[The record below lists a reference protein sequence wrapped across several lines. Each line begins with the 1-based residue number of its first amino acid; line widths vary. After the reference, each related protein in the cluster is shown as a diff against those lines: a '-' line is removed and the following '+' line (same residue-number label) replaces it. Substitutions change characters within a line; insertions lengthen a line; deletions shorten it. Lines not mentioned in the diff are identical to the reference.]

1 MYRQKTCLEKCELCV
16 VLVVGLV
23 GACQI
28 IINLASK
35 TQSQR
40 GEDIKTGQDQ
50 AIEHALQ
57 FKDSTDVT
65 SGECEPLFAEI
76 RILGRS
82 KNKVAREILEAFF
95 IKRLAKIV

>member
-1 MYRQKTCLEKCELCV
+1 M
-16 VLVVGLV
+16 
-23 GACQI
+23 
-28 IINLASK
+28 
-35 TQSQR
+35 
-40 GEDIKTGQDQ
+40 
-50 AIEHALQ
+50 
-57 FKDSTDVT
+57 T